1 MNANRSLFIQLFF
14 KIVDIG
20 LFRKKTFAIIR
31 NLFFLQIKSQKNKKN
46 FMKRHGWA
54 LKWRGESM
62 IERGREESGTTD
74 VSSGFVPTH
83 VLLRSRYS
91 CHELTRLCH

>member
-1 MNANRSLFIQLFF
+1 
-14 KIVDIG
+14 
-20 LFRKKTFAIIR
+20 
-31 NLFFLQIKSQKNKKN
+31 
-46 FMKRHGWA
+46 MKRHGWA

-91 CHELTRLCH
+91 CHELTRLCHTE